1 MAENGDFELGFLNRL
16 QKLRWIDRCSNTS
29 HIKSYSVAQH
39 SFYMALYGM
48 VFAKIENQR
57 MWEEA
62 CGFNS
67 ISNHELDYYNVESVV
82 CKALCHD
89 LEESVTGDI
98 LFPMHNDHPDFKAI
112 LDQIRNKSAEEI
124 LFEELPVSVK
134 EDLLYDW
141 KTAKDDSLEG
151 TLISCMDKFEIVMY
165 ALTEFELGNMGFA
178 KIYQNA
184 MRILD
189 DKFSIPSVLRLVNE
203 IKEIVKEKYG
213 INL

>member
-1 MAENGDFELGFLNRL
+1 MAENGDSVLGFLDRL
-16 QKLRWIDRCSNTS
+16 QRLRWIDRCSNTS
-29 HIKSYSVAQH
+29 HIKPYSVAQH

-48 VFAKIENQR
+48 IFAKIENDR
-57 MWEEA
+57 LDKEK
-62 CGFNS
+62 FS
-67 ISNHELDYYNVESVV
+67 VDYYNVENVV

-98 LFPMHNDHPDFKAI
+98 LFPMHNDHPDFKVI

-124 LFEELPVSVK
+124 LFEELPKAVK
-134 EDLLYDW
+134 DDLFYDW
-141 KTAKDDSLEG
+141 KTAKDDSQEG
-151 TLISCMDKFEIVMY
+151 ILIACMDKFEIVMY

-184 MRILD
+184 MRILGNE
-189 DKFSIPSVLRLVNE
+189 FSIPSVSEVV
-203 IKEIVKEKYG
+203 KEIFEMVEEKYG